1 SLVHGGTIRP
11 VDFGLRRGR
20 RWPGGPGGD
29 RVGCPGFDG
38 LAEENDFEGGQ
49 KSMNLYQCPK
59 CGREAGI
66 AEFIKKVTVICR
78 CGSKMV
84 KVATGTANSKGY
96 MQLRL
101 FG

>member
-1 SLVHGGTIRP
+1 M
-11 VDFGLRRGR
+11 
-20 RWPGGPGGD
+20 
-29 RVGCPGFDG
+29 
-38 LAEENDFEGGQ
+38 EENETVEGGQ

-84 KVATGTANSKGY
+84 KVATGEEKGKEY

>member
-1 SLVHGGTIRP
+1 MRKGLLPSVEGDSRHGE
-11 VDFGLRRGR
+11 
-20 RWPGGPGGD
+20 GGD
-29 RVGCPGFDG
+29 
-38 LAEENDFEGGQ
+38 E
-49 KSMNLYQCPK
+49 SMNLYQCPK

-66 AEFIKKVTVICR
+66 ADFIKKVTVICR

-84 KVATGTANSKGY
+84 KVATGAANSKGY

>member
-1 SLVHGGTIRP
+1 
-11 VDFGLRRGR
+11 
-20 RWPGGPGGD
+20 
-29 RVGCPGFDG
+29 
-38 LAEENDFEGGQ
+38 
-49 KSMNLYQCPK
+49 MNLYQCPK

-84 KVATGTANSKGY
+84 KVATGEEKGKEY

>member
-1 SLVHGGTIRP
+1 
-11 VDFGLRRGR
+11 
-20 RWPGGPGGD
+20 
-29 RVGCPGFDG
+29 
-38 LAEENDFEGGQ
+38 
-49 KSMNLYQCPK
+49 MNLYQCPK

-101 FG
+101 FL